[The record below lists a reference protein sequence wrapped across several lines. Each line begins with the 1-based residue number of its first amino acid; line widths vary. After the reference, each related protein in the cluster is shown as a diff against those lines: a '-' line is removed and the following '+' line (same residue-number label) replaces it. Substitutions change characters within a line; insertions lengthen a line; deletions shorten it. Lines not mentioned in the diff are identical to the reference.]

1 MKLSIIT
8 VNRNKAEGL
17 RRTLDSVAA
26 QTYHEIEHVI
36 IDGASTDNSVEV
48 IMEYVAKVESR
59 NGTKPVDSVLW
70 VSEPDHGVF
79 EAMNKGI
86 KKAKGEYL
94 LFLNSGDFLIAP
106 DVIDRVMAQCTGAD
120 ILCARCNVSDGGKVV
135 WTSNPPEKVTF
146 GTLYTVGLAHQ
157 STFIKRALFDTCGLY
172 REDFKYNSDIAFW
185 YKAIVDNKATT
196 QRIDVITT
204 DYNLDGISSKE
215 NKDPKFLAEHAEI
228 LAPYAMFVPDYEDLK
243 GLRRDQIMWS
253 WVKRHK
259 MVYKMVKLCYKIG
272 KR

>member
-1 MKLSIIT
+1 MRDMKLSIIT
-8 VNRNKAEGL
+8 INRNNAKGL
-17 RRTLDSVAA
+17 RRTMESVLT
-26 QTYHEIEHVI
+26 QTYRDMEYIVV
-36 IDGASTDNSVEV
+36 DGASTDHSVNV
-48 IMEYVAKVESR
+48 IKECVNQLKNEDRRLKIDWM
-59 NGTKPVDSVLW
+59 
-70 VSEPDHGVF
+70 SEPDHGVF

-157 STFIKRALFDTCGLY
+157 STFIKRTLFGTCGLY

-228 LAPYAMFVPDYEDLK
+228 LAPYAMFVPDYEELK
-243 GLRRDQIMWS
+243 CLRNNLIIWS

-259 MVYKMVKLCYKIG
+259 MIYNMVKLLYMIG
-272 KR
+272 KS